1 MALSSSPRKVTLI
14 WLIRRPRKYHFIWF
28 KPLLKH
34 HPCSGSFGID
44 DLLAFTAPEFHADLT
59 VSFFVDYAQRV
70 LVEGF
75 ELSASFKAL
84 LTASSQS
91 NLPRHTNIV
100 YVNFEDG
107 HLSEAKEYVF
117 SHEQWR
123 PWGHRLPPS
132 CPICSSPE
140 CWKDPVKSKSTY
152 IFNCRSDKCAGVCL
166 FDKQEGFEPL
176 PGDSVAGGRWLV
188 REYIL

>member
-1 MALSSSPRKVTLI
+1 MALSSSPRKVILI
-14 WLIRRPRKYHFIWF
+14 WPIQLPREYHFISF

-34 HPCSGSFGID
+34 HPPSKSFGIN
-44 DLLAFTAPEFHADLT
+44 DLIAFTAPEFHVDLT
-59 VSFFVDYAQRV
+59 VSFFVDYAQRI

-91 NLPRHTNIV
+91 NLARHTNIIH
-100 YVNFEDG
+100 VNFEDG
-107 HLSEAKEYVF
+107 CLSQAKEYVF
-117 SHEQWR
+117 SHEKWR

-132 CPICSSPE
+132 CPKCSSPE
-140 CWKDPVKSKSTY
+140 SWKDPVKSKSTY
-152 IFNCRSDKCAGVCL
+152 IFNCRSDTCDGVCS
-166 FDKQEGFEPL
+166 FEKQEGFEPL

-188 REYIL
+188 RKYVL